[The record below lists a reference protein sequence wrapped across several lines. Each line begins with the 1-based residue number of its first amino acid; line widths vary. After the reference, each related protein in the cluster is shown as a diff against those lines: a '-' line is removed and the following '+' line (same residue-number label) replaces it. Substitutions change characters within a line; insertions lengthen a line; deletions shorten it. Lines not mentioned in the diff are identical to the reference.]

1 MLDWF
6 KKIGKDYPDFWMEY
20 ISKFEE
26 KSNRYVALT
35 VETSGI
41 NPKKNVLLSFAA
53 VGIVDQNI
61 IVNDYFEFSMN
72 DFETE
77 ADAIQKFIEYIGN
90 ATLVG
95 HRIYLDVEMIN
106 EALSKMDCGRIK
118 NEALDIEIMHK
129 KLFDIHEDKP
139 MSLSEIV
146 SHYKIIQADKSSN
159 ADDAFTIALLFLKLK
174 SQLRLK

>member
-1 MLDWF
+1 MLDWL

-26 KSNRYVALT
+26 KSNRYVALA

-41 NPKKNVLLSFAA
+41 NPKKNVILSFAA
-53 VGIVDQNI
+53 IGIVNQNI

-118 NEALDIEIMHK
+118 NEALDVEIMHK

-139 MSLSEIV
+139 MSLNEIV

-174 SQLRLK
+174 SQLQLN